1 MEPYYKDF
9 RKYFYFSHF
18 SDNALE
24 ALAKKFHLV
33 EYPAGAEIIKE
44 GAAPEAFYLVS
55 KGKVE
60 VLKKTKWGQTA
71 KIFTIGDGKGFGEM
85 ASLTC
90 SSSRYCSVKAKTDV
104 SLLKI
109 SSADFEDILLA
120 DSVFQLKAE
129 KQVQR
134 YAQYDRIK
142 TLQPFALLEPEK
154 VVWLCLMAKEHRYSP
169 GENII
174 VQGEKGD
181 VYYIIQSGRVAV
193 LKKMLK
199 EEFEQVA
206 ILHEGEGFGE
216 EALLTNQPRSATVQ
230 AIDETTVWTLSNRDF
245 EEAMQSTFLKETT
258 AEEVLSQTD
267 KTINYLD
274 VRMKIEYNEE
284 HIPGALLIPLDEL
297 RKRYNELDPNLEYF
311 VYCWSGRR
319 SAIATFL
326 LNNLGLKATNIK
338 GGIISWP
345 GPVVEGTEG

>member
-1 MEPYYKDF
+1 MERYYKDF

-24 ALAKKFHLV
+24 ALAKKFHPI
-33 EYPAGAEIIKE
+33 EYPAGTEIIKE
-44 GAAPEAFYLVS
+44 GATPDAFYLVS
-55 KGKVE
+55 NGKVE
-60 VLKKTKWGQTA
+60 VLKKNKWGQTA
-71 KIFTIGDGKGFGEM
+71 KIFIIGHGKGFGEM
-85 ASLTC
+85 AFLT
-90 SSSRYCSVKAKTDV
+90 SSSRYCSVKAKTDI

-109 SSADFEDILLA
+109 SSADFEEILLA
-120 DSVFQLKAE
+120 DSVFHLKAE
-129 KQVQR
+129 KKVQR
-134 YAQYDRIK
+134 YAQYDKIK

-154 VVWLCLMAKEHRYSP
+154 VVWLCLLAKERRYSP

-216 EALLTNQPRSATVQ
+216 EALITSQPRSATVQ

-245 EEAMQSTFLKETT
+245 EEVMKSTFLKEITC
-258 AEEVLSQTD
+258 EEVLSQTD

-274 VRMKIEYNEE
+274 VRMKIEYDEE
-284 HIPGALLIPLDEL
+284 HISGAILIPLDEL

-311 VYCWSGRR
+311 VYCRSGKR

-326 LNNLGLKATNIK
+326 LNSLGVKAKNIK
-338 GGIISWP
+338 GGIINWP